1 MKITNPVLNRKF
13 LGMALVFG
21 LLSRAAF
28 ASDPTA
34 LSLVKEAN
42 EYVGKDARDKVVQIR
57 SDKSVG
63 TLTPVIWYVVFYD
76 PDASFKATEVKFA
89 AGKKVGTSRPFR
101 VMEFVKADKVFDLT
115 KIKVDSDKAIKTA
128 TAEPLLKNLTVKATQ
143 LWLDSNYKTDLTVT
157 GPIWKV
163 RLWAAKLRNPNDNA
177 DIGEVWISADE
188 GNVIKT
194 DLHIDRVD

>member
-1 MKITNPVLNRKF
+1 MKNIAAILNRKF
-13 LGMALVFG
+13 IGTIVVFGWLSRMAL
-21 LLSRAAF
+21 

-34 LSLVKEAN
+34 LSLIKEAN
-42 EYVGKDARDKVVQIR
+42 DYVGKDARDKVVQIR

-89 AGKKVGTSRPFR
+89 AGKKVNTSRPFR
-101 VMEFVKADKVFDLT
+101 VLEYVKADKVFDRT
-115 KIKVDSDKAIKTA
+115 KIKTDSDDAIKIA
-128 TAEPLLKNLTVKATQ
+128 TSEPLLKNLTLKATQ
-143 LWLDSNYKTDLTVT
+143 LWLDSNYKADLSVT

-163 RLWAAKLRNPNDNA
+163 RFWAAKLRNPNDNA
-177 DIGEVWISADE
+177 DIGEVWITAED
-188 GNVIKT
+188 GKVVRT